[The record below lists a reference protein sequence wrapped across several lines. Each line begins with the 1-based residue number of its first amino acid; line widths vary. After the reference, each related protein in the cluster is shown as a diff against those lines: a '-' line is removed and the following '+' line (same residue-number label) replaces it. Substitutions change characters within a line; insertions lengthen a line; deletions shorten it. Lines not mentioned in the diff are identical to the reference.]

1 MEFDGTPLLF
11 HTSSTVHAIW
21 SDAGTWK
28 IWKWLKYVDVHFKV
42 RHLMMIHVFRPQPQR
57 SSAGGPWWRWQLIQC
72 LAPLRVG
79 NSWVRWQWP
88 ETMVHV
94 GIKHIFEIGWD
105 YQLFSTVILNIS
117 QLSNSVSHYFHTI
130 PTFQKFLR
138 VMHCTPDCFVNRLP
152 PQRALGPSTTKAWAP
167 SSPAYSR
174 LTSVCKVVCLVSH
187 SKNW

>member
-1 MEFDGTPLLF
+1 MEFDGTPLMF

-21 SDAGTWK
+21 SMSDLQDMTLSTSKSDPNLNGAVLEGRGGGGNWSNAWPPLELGTAGSGDSDQKPWC
-28 IWKWLKYVDVHFKV
+28 IW
-42 RHLMMIHVFRPQPQR
+42 
-57 SSAGGPWWRWQLIQC
+57 
-72 LAPLRVG
+72 
-79 NSWVRWQWP
+79 
-88 ETMVHV
+88 

-187 SKNW
+187 